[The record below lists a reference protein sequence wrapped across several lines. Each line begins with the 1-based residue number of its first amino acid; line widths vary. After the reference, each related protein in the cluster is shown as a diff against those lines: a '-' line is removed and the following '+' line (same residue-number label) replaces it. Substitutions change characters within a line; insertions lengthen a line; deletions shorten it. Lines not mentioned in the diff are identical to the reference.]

1 MKNTI
6 TKLRGGGKH
15 MPLYGKH
22 YIAHYGVKGQKWGVR
37 RYQNED
43 GTLTAA
49 GKERYY
55 NADEQKELYEHAKK
69 SVKVDKV
76 LPVHNST
83 IEGIDDISEA
93 GGFLRNQSEVITKNF
108 EEYTSQCRKDIA
120 GLKDNP
126 DFMKTV
132 MKRLDEEFGGPDQVD
147 DEEYLDWAVSDA
159 VYDNFYSRLSQKTK
173 DASKR
178 FQDSVDQYRSNMESI
193 VNDIVGEYGDQPVG
207 SYSQTSTTRKGL
219 FRKTTTTTTDLSYKD
234 VVTNTL
240 AKLGDSQWIRYLN
253 NHTEL
258 AYADSDEMPAL
269 EKAVKEA
276 WMKSK

>member
-1 MKNTI
+1 MS
-6 TKLRGGGKH
+6 
-15 MPLYGKH
+15 LYSKH
-22 YIAHYGVKGQKWGVR
+22 YLKHYGVKGQKWGVR

-55 NADEQKELYEHAKK
+55 NADEQKELYEQAKK
-69 SVKVDKV
+69 SVKVDKI
-76 LPVHNST
+76 LPGQRST

-126 DFMKTV
+126 EFMKAVT
-132 MKRLDEEFGGPDQVD
+132 KRLNEEFGGPDQVD
-147 DEEYLDWAVSDA
+147 DEELLEWVVGDA
-159 VYDNFYSRLSQKTK
+159 VYDNFYAHLSKKTK
-173 DASKR
+173 DTAKR
-178 FQDSVDQYRSNMESI
+178 FEDSVEQYRSNMQSI
-193 VNDIVGEYGDQPVG
+193 VDDIVGEYGDQPVG
-207 SYSQTSTTRKGL
+207 SYAQTSTTRKGL
-219 FRKTTTTTTDLSYKD
+219 FKKATTTTTNLSYKD
-234 VVTNTL
+234 VVENTL
-240 AKLGDSQWIRYLN
+240 AQLGDSQWIRYLN
-253 NHTEL
+253 NHSEL
-258 AYADSDEMPAL
+258 AYADSEEMPAL